1 MIFLGLVAAGSD
13 LSALFLAHLSAVV
26 ELVVVESAAAEMSD
40 IAVDEVVGMADDAV
54 GCCHC

>member
-1 MIFLGLVAAGSD
+1 VVAGSG
-13 LSALFLAHLSAVV
+13 LSAFFLAHLSIVV

-40 IAVDEVVGMADDAV
+40 SEVDEVVGTADDAV